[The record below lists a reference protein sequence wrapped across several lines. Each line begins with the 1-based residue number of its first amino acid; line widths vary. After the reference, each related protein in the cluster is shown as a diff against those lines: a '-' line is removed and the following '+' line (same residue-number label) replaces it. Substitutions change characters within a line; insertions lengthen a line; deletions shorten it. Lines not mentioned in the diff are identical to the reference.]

1 MLEYIRNFVI
11 NEDVEFEANADK
23 GLIDVKGV
31 AVYKVGKDKT
41 GLDHICNFETEEHRD
56 GKAPELEVSFGA
68 GNGDKLLEIRVGL
81 HRDVEASY
89 ANYFQMRLERPFV
102 FEFPAEYS
110 VEDMVKLIND
120 IMGMSDHKV
129 FTASVSGSKI
139 KISGVLGTQ
148 TLKAKTAVNNGE
160 EFAHEKQWTN
170 MEEFDLVMGER
181 PFGTYENL
189 LHDLGLPT
197 IENYNYFSPNKYE
210 MPIPGKKYDL
220 YVFDYNSGLT
230 HRSAGIVGSRF
241 NIYSTHK
248 FWVAS
253 DIAADANIRKVLA
266 ALKKNEVPG
275 GAAVAS
281 EPATAPVI
289 EEVED

>member
-11 NEDVEFEANADK
+11 NEDVEAEFNEEK

-41 GLDHICNFETEEHRD
+41 GLDHICNFETESYRE
-56 GKAPELEVSFGA
+56 GKAPELEVGFASGD
-68 GNGDKLLEIRVGL
+68 GDKLLEIRVGL

-102 FEFPAEYS
+102 FEFPAAYTTQE
-110 VEDMVKLIND
+110 MVDLINE
-120 IMGMSDHKV
+120 IMSISDHKV
-129 FTASVSGSKI
+129 FNASVSGDKI

-148 TLKAKTAVNNGE
+148 TLKAKTAINNGE
-160 EFAHEKQWTN
+160 IFSHERQWVN
-170 MEEFDLVMGER
+170 MEEFGLVLGER

-189 LHDLGLPT
+189 LHDLRLPT
-197 IENYNYFSPNKYE
+197 IENFNYFSPNKYE

-241 NIYSTHK
+241 NIFATHK
-248 FWVAS
+248 FWVANDLGEDS
-253 DIAADANIRKVLA
+253 TIKKVLN
-266 ALKKNEVPG
+266 ALKANT
-275 GAAVAS
+275 ANFTNAVSTHA
-281 EPATAPVI
+281 ETEH